1 MNTTKKIIKTIKER
15 IEANMGV
22 PHPTLVTLGI
32 GIGVGLIAVLVLS
45 IVVGGGGMDG
55 IQQVEAMK
63 KVCRPSITPGIVG
76 C

>member
-1 MNTTKKIIKTIKER
+1 MNTTKKIIKRIKER
-15 IEANMGV
+15 IEPNIRS

-32 GIGVGLIAVLVLS
+32 GIGVGLIVVLVLS
-45 IVVGGGGMDG
+45 IVVGGGMDG
-55 IQQVEAMK
+55 IQQAEAMK